1 MQSAFVASQISNQI
15 FFVSLLPVTIVAL
28 VATAVFAALHRWRD
42 GKLDTNVEFSGSVFR
57 TTYNN
62 HLEDIKRYKTD
73 YPAESHATFVNLLEE
88 CKPDSASGGIA
99 GSSGS
104 GLAALMANGDD

>member
-1 MQSAFVASQISNQI
+1 MPA
-15 FFVSLLPVTIVAL
+15 TIIAL
-28 VATAVFAALHRWRD
+28 VATAVSCHHYVRPDLSD
-42 GKLDTNVEFSGSVFR
+42 DYQVFVAK
-57 TTYNN
+57 N

-73 YPAESHATFVNLLEE
+73 YPAESHITFVNLSSM
-88 CKPDSASGGIA
+88 PDSASGGTVA